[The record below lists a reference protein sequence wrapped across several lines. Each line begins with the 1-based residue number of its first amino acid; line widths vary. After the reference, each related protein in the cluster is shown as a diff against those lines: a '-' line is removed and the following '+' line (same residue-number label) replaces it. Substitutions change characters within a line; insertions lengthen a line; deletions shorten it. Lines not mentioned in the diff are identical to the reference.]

1 MKQNANVLGFEIR
14 QLKDMLDRQIEL
26 CPTLKHDSLH
36 YQNIKVQLLK
46 KECEEEKSML
56 AETQDG
62 RQELEVTENNLKQV
76 TKVNNEEMMEFKH
89 EILNLSTVCHKFPYL
104 CMKIICFSNFELIY
118 HVNFLNFSKINN
130 TPYPNIN

>member
-1 MKQNANVLGFEIR
+1 MKNISWIKGGQDELRKVKETFNGFKQHANVFGFEIH
-14 QLKDMLDRQIEL
+14 QMKDTIDRQIEL

-89 EILNLSTVCHKFPYL
+89 EILNLSTVCR
-104 CMKIICFSNFELIY
+104 KIFM
-118 HVNFLNFSKINN
+118 
-130 TPYPNIN
+130 